1 MAQKVRRTGEAV
13 FTKQKLLTFARYA
26 NRRDL
31 LLALLEDNKAYTLRQ
46 ADAAIANFMKKTC

>member
-13 FTKQKLLTFARYA
+13 FTKEKLLTFARYA

-31 LLALLEDNKAYTLRQ
+31 IGVLLEDNKTYTLRQ
-46 ADAAIANFMKKTC
+46 VDAAIANFMKKTC

>member
-31 LLALLEDNKAYTLRQ
+31 IGVLLEDNKTYTLRQ
-46 ADAAIANFMKKTC
+46 VDAAIANFMKKE